1 MNSRTTPTGLLRG
14 YAVMQKLSQ
23 ARSELRLAAA
33 SDKGIQKLQFLK
45 VRRQRAR
52 TRRKGR
58 TGVKRRVEFSHRL
71 RPTSS
76 EPGALLCA
84 SLHAPPVKDSG
95 NATATASE
103 SERERE
109 KKKKKKKKK
118 KRRAAS
124 FKTSEDRSGGEG

>member
-52 TRRKGR
+52 
-58 TGVKRRVEFSHRL
+58 
-71 RPTSS
+71 
-76 EPGALLCA
+76 
-84 SLHAPPVKDSG
+84 
-95 NATATASE
+95 
-103 SERERE
+103 
-109 KKKKKKKKK
+109 
-118 KRRAAS
+118 
-124 FKTSEDRSGGEG
+124 